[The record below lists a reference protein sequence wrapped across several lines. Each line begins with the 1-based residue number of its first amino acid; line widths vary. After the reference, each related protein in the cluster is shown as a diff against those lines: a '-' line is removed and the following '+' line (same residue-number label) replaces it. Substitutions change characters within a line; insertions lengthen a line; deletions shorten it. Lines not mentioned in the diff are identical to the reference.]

1 MDESSLSSHFDTT
14 APNMKQDVQE
24 ELHQYLKEKE
34 LNTLFVSIVESILL
48 EKPDEPIAFI
58 VKFLKVRRM
67 ALFRFV
73 DLMMHSFPMVF
84 PSVFRTSSPQKRIRY
99 FDALWNN
106 KCKFRR

>member
-73 DLMMHSFPMVF
+73 DLMMHSFPISHGIPFCFQDKF
-84 PSVFRTSSPQKRIRY
+84 PSETNS
-99 FDALWNN
+99 L
-106 KCKFRR
+106 FRRTLEQQM